1 MIAAEHELHRSSGAR
16 WTATLLVAAALL
28 GHAPGCRRTATPP
41 AFHSIPPHAGA
52 AESGVRLRDGRELG
66 NFGAHK
72 RLIVEFHDSGEWE
85 AQIDAITAQARER
98 LDAELATARRP
109 AIVLDVDDTALSTF
123 AVQRR
128 LGFGWVPSH
137 WTQWVETG
145 VAPAHLGVLALYRHA
160 LDRGVAVFFVTGRR
174 ERLREATERQLRAAG
189 YDHWAELHLKP
200 DDYTERSVVPYK
212 AGVRR
217 AIEEQGFEIVLN
229 MGDQWSDLKG
239 GFTRATFK
247 LPNPMYYTP

>member
-1 MIAAEHELHRSSGAR
+1 MIAAEHELHRFSGAR
-16 WTATLLVAAALL
+16 WTATLLVAATLL
-28 GHAPGCRRTATPP
+28 GSGLGCRRPGTAP
-41 AFHSIPPHAGA
+41 AFHSIPAQAGA
-52 AESGVRLRDGRELG
+52 AESGVRLNDGRELA

-72 RLIVEFHDSGEWE
+72 ARIVEFHDSGEWE
-85 AQIDAITAQARER
+85 EQIDAITAQARER
-98 LDAELATARRP
+98 LDSELATARRP

-137 WTQWVETG
+137 WTQWVESG
-145 VAPAHLGVLALYRHA
+145 VAPPHPGVLALYRHA
-160 LDRGVAVFFVTGRR
+160 LDRGVAVFFITGRR

-189 YDHWAELHLKP
+189 YDRWAGLYLKP
-200 DDYTERSVVPYK
+200 DDYTEWSVVPYK

-217 AIEEQGFEIVLN
+217 AIEEQGSEIVLN

-239 GFTRATFK
+239 GFARATYK
-247 LPNPMYYTP
+247 LPNPMYYSR